1 MFFTYQLL
9 SKIMG
14 TTESKDETKTVDSN
28 GNVNNNV
35 VIQEQNSS
43 NSFEMKI
50 LLYIVC
56 IIKIIELLIFIYKF
70 HRKNLKRK
78 YTNPN
83 KNDHC

>member
-56 IIKIIELLIFIYKF
+56 IIKIIELLVFIYKF